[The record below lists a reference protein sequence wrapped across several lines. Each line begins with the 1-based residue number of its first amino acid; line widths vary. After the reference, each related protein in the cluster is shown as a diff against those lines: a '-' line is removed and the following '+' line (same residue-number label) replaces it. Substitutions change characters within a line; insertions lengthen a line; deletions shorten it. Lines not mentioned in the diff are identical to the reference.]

1 MDASPISVPTY
12 HALGEAGLLSKRT
25 ELLYGLVYAK
35 IRKVPLHSA
44 LAGRLAH
51 LISEVAET
59 DNSFVRLEQPI
70 TCIDS
75 EPEPDI
81 AVVRGTPEDY
91 RSEHPT
97 TAELVLEVCVT
108 SHDFDLHKIAAY
120 ASAGVKE
127 CWYVLAPEKQIEIHS
142 KPVAGQ
148 FTEQK
153 VFRSGEKAT
162 SQSVPGFIVDL
173 DRLITKIKK
182 PAGNSP
188 PAG

>member
-12 HALGEAGLLSKRT
+12 HAMGNAGLLSKRT
-25 ELLYGLVYAK
+25 ELLYGFVYAK
-35 IRKVPLHSA
+35 VRKVPMHSV
-44 LAGRLAH
+44 LAGRLAR
-51 LISEVAET
+51 LIAVVAET

-91 RSEHPT
+91 RNEHPT

-108 SHDFDLHKIAAY
+108 SHEFDRHKIRAY

-127 CWYVLAPEKQIEIHS
+127 CWYVLAPENQIEVYS
-142 KPVAGQ
+142 NPSDGK
-148 FTEQK
+148 FLNKK

-162 SQSVPGFIVDL
+162 SQSVPGFVVDL
-173 DRLITKIKK
+173 DRLFTK
-182 PAGNSP
+182 
-188 PAG
+188 